1 MISKNDG
8 GKVPSGYSASIKK
21 LVSMEDLKLIGMKS
35 HDCHVL
41 MIQMLPVAIRSILP
55 NKVRV
60 AILRLCYLFNSIAQ
74 KVIDPEGL
82 DALQAEVVT
91 TLCHLEMYFP
101 PSFFDIMVHLIVHL
115 VREIK
120 MCGPVFLRSMYPFER
135 FMGILKSYVRNRSR
149 PEGSKIGRAHV

>member
-1 MISKNDG
+1 M
-8 GKVPSGYSASIKK
+8 KK

-41 MIQMLPVAIRSILP
+41 MTQMLPVAIRSILP
-55 NKVRV
+55 IKVRET
-60 AILRLCYLFNSIAQ
+60 IMRLCYFFNTIAQ

-82 DALQAEVVT
+82 DALQDEVVT

-101 PSFFDIMVHLIVHL
+101 PSFFDIMVHLIVHI

-120 MCGPVFLRSMYPFER
+120 MCGPVFLRSMYPFEKY
-135 FMGILKSYVRNRSR
+135 MGIVKSYVRN
-149 PEGSKIGRAHV
+149 